1 MHNHHDPT
9 VSNMSWY
16 MSSIDDSIDSSRGRC
31 LHFKLTS
38 YNSGWQEGHIIDEEW
53 MLEKKNLNN
62 TTLNLAFITK
72 YFSLK
77 AACSIFQESIV
88 AFKDY
93 NIEGQFATKHPFF
106 FTDDWPRI
114 SKESQHHVVCVC
126 VCVCVWFSLWLHQY
140 KTNQTYQ
147 LFHRVLLLLHSFYK
161 RRGLLLCGIHILF
174 LVYIIQDAQWRLEE
188 RKEN

>member
-38 YNSGWQEGHIIDEEW
+38 YNNGWQEGHIIDEEW

-77 AACSIFQESIV
+77 AACSIFQERIV

-114 SKESQHHVVCVC
+114 SKESQHHV

-161 RRGLLLCGIHILF
+161 RRGLLLCGIHILL